1 MKNGFTATQLQ
12 TIRHRPQG
20 SEWYLAVHKPRT
32 AQIFTVSNPSTLS
45 GSIVSEIPVVSVASG
60 TSATLAGMTGIVYDV
75 NGINLGEIRIRKDWS
90 GGKLS
95 VAESGSGLVN
105 WTKSA
110 AIFVLDQYRPWIKH
124 PLLDTATSQWKMD
137 YDVTYDGQLNN
148 WGPYANLGP
157 PIVALPTS
165 LIETSG
171 EGGSVPAWIVDFW
184 ASDSLSIQNILTSG
198 SWLFPDGQTV
208 TSAIGTSISPVKIT
222 FRGASPGGSYFSFTA
237 VDNTGASH
245 RGRRLIFALNDISE
259 LPRVNIS
266 DISGGIEQGGY
277 QARFIA
283 SNPPDGK
290 GLTQA
295 TYPYL
300 DNSELVVFERAY
312 YGGSRA
318 SFGGNYGHREN
329 TIFRGWITQS
339 DIRVSPFSS
348 DMSITAETVGGVMS
362 QADSYDIFLA
372 NYQAGGS
379 DWTEMQGLCIDGV
392 AQFALKWRSTLG
404 EICDWYPMGE
414 LGTTEVIL
422 YQDLPRGP
430 FFDQLK
436 ENYSTKGVLGYFS
449 SDMQGNLF
457 AFQDQNING
466 GSATLPRVDLDG
478 GDLRDDII
486 ISSVARDVNSQVSLY
501 AVTGT
506 SPLAAESPANVRGY
520 FGGERIFERG
530 LLVDSQDRLIT
541 WTGNLRAKLN
551 SKYPRTT
558 LQFSNNMRMDAVPQS
573 AVRMSLAASDNA
585 RGLTWEN
592 KDFLT
597 KELNVTYDATMGYP
611 LWDLTVEEVVNG
623 IGGSSI
629 TFPTID
635 DIIPIPTE
643 PPPPGTI
650 DIPEVP
656 PITDTFGTGF
666 GTVYV
671 MLSGELYRT
680 RNFSASS
687 PAWTGIH
694 TGNLYDFI
702 LDPWNPN
709 NNSVLLKDD
718 GVWLSTEMAGTSPSF
733 TQVLDATDVASV
745 VTATIGAGYSG
756 PVWRVAKGSINVQG
770 YFVVGF
776 SVGSA
781 GGFTEWFCAYTYD
794 YGQTWGVSYIGNA
807 GNANYSQQ
815 YNALDVVPH
824 LVNGNIRLFSSHAYT
839 ISISNNGGASWSTA
853 STFSVAGSN
862 ALDNITVHCPYAGNE
877 DGNIVYFCHIDNR
890 PATYVRQVARYNYN
904 GGLSPTYSIIYNGGG
919 SGGVSRWCVESYT
932 NDNLAIYMVLSGTT
946 IYVSDDGGS
955 TYSPAS
961 MTGMTY
967 GGTAIYS
974 TGGFPT
980 NNQQFY
986 AVSGGGV
993 FVSTDR
999 GENWTDKTGT
1009 GISSMV
1015 SVGTR
1020 TVIVPLWTE

>member
-1 MKNGFTATQLQ
+1 M
-12 TIRHRPQG
+12 
-20 SEWYLAVHKPRT
+20 
-32 AQIFTVSNPSTLS
+32 
-45 GSIVSEIPVVSVASG
+45 
-60 TSATLAGMTGIVYDV
+60 
-75 NGINLGEIRIRKDWS
+75 
-90 GGKLS
+90 
-95 VAESGSGLVN
+95 
-105 WTKSA
+105 
-110 AIFVLDQYRPWIKH
+110 
-124 PLLDTATSQWKMD
+124 
-137 YDVTYDGQLNN
+137 
-148 WGPYANLGP
+148 
-157 PIVALPTS
+157 
-165 LIETSG
+165 
-171 EGGSVPAWIVDFW
+171 
-184 ASDSLSIQNILTSG
+184 
-198 SWLFPDGQTV
+198 
-208 TSAIGTSISPVKIT
+208 
-222 FRGASPGGSYFSFTA
+222 
-237 VDNTGASH
+237 
-245 RGRRLIFALNDISE
+245 
-259 LPRVNIS
+259 NIS

-290 GLTQA
+290 GLTQT

-430 FFDQLK
+430 FFDPLK

-457 AFQDQNING
+457 AFQDQNISG
-466 GSATLPRVDLDG
+466 GSATLPRVSLDS

-486 ISSVARDVNSQVSLY
+486 ISSLPRDVNSQVSLY

-520 FGGERIFERG
+520 FGGERVFERG

-558 LQFSNNMRMDAVPQS
+558 IPFANNMRMDAVPQS
-573 AVRMSLAASDNA
+573 AIRMSLAASDNA
-585 RGLTWEN
+585 RGFTWEN

-629 TFPTID
+629 SLPDTT

-656 PITDTFGTGF
+656 PVTDTFGTGF
-666 GTVYV
+666 GTVYT
-671 MLSGELYRT
+671 MSQNKLYRT
-680 RNFSASS
+680 RAFSASS
-687 PAWTGIH
+687 PTWVDIG
-694 TGNLYDFI
+694 
-702 LDPWNPN
+702 P
-709 NNSVLLKDD
+709 SV
-718 GVWLSTEMAGTSPSF
+718 E
-733 TQVLDATDVASV
+733 
-745 VTATIGAGYSG
+745 
-756 PVWRVAKGSINVQG
+756 
-770 YFVVGF
+770 
-776 SVGSA
+776 
-781 GGFTEWFCAYTYD
+781 
-794 YGQTWGVSYIGNA
+794 
-807 GNANYSQQ
+807 
-815 YNALDVVPH
+815 
-824 LVNGNIRLFSSHAYT
+824 
-839 ISISNNGGASWSTA
+839 
-853 STFSVAGSN
+853 
-862 ALDNITVHCPYAGNE
+862 
-877 DGNIVYFCHIDNR
+877 
-890 PATYVRQVARYNYN
+890 
-904 GGLSPTYSIIYNGGG
+904 
-919 SGGVSRWCVESYT
+919 
-932 NDNLAIYMVLSGTT
+932 
-946 IYVSDDGGS
+946 
-955 TYSPAS
+955 
-961 MTGMTY
+961 
-967 GGTAIYS
+967 
-974 TGGFPT
+974 
-980 NNQQFY
+980 
-986 AVSGGGV
+986 
-993 FVSTDR
+993 
-999 GENWTDKTGT
+999 
-1009 GISSMV
+1009 
-1015 SVGTR
+1015 
-1020 TVIVPLWTE
+1020 